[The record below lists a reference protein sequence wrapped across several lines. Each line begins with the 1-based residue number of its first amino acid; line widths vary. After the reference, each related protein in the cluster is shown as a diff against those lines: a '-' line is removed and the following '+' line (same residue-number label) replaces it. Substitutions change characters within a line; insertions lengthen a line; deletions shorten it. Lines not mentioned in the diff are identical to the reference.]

1 MNGLG
6 ELIVV
11 LLSDSSERVE
21 GWYFTPLPCLAGS
34 EYVGFTGGVHYSN
47 EILQVAFSHS
57 APKELIKE
65 IQKLSVRKRIY
76 VIERSLH
83 LLRKQE
89 DVAQMKRAAD
99 DLSEDYP
106 SDKELTAFTNLDFEN
121 FYETR

>member
-1 MNGLG
+1 MK
-6 ELIVV
+6 
-11 LLSDSSERVE
+11 
-21 GWYFTPLPCLAGS
+21 T
-34 EYVGFTGGVHYSN
+34 
-47 EILQVAFSHS
+47 
-57 APKELIKE
+57 KELIKE
-65 IQKLSVRKRIY
+65 IQKLSVINRIY